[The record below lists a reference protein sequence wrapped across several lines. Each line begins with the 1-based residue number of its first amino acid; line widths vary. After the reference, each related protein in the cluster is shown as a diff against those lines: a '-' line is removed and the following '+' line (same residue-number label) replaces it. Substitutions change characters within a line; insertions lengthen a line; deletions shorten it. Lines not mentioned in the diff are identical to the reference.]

1 MSCCPPPG
9 RLWLFLSYTTSVGCL
24 ETSLLRT
31 SPRTEYYPPTPLS
44 GPVQILL
51 APIKQLTLLSLPGCL
66 VPVGR
71 PFGWGPFK
79 ETRAW
84 LLSEVS
90 PRPPAD
96 KITPI
101 PACDRLEVLFA
112 GPTALLFTPL
122 LRTILSIFLPQTLQT
137 LCPANSRE
145 HSSRLPKDSL

>member
-1 MSCCPPPG
+1 MVPTTWQIVAFSLIHHFCWLFGDLLAGDLSLNRVLSAPHPPG
-9 RLWLFLSYTTSVGCL
+9 PAG
-24 ETSLLRT
+24 
-31 SPRTEYYPPTPLS
+31 

-51 APIKQLTLLSLPGCL
+51 APIKQLTFLSLLGCL
-66 VPVGR
+66 VAVGR

-84 LLSEVS
+84 LLSGVS

-122 LRTILSIFLPQTLQT
+122 LRTILSIFLPQT
-137 LCPANSRE
+137 A
-145 HSSRLPKDSL
+145 DSVPCQL